1 MRQLCSKGLTAT
13 VWLLS
18 AALLFASTGQRRFSV
33 TFENARELKPGDA
46 VHYKGVQ
53 IGKVADIALDPAGAA
68 RVQLAIDDRFHQQV
82 YREACFRIR
91 VPWREGRRSVEMVE
105 IEGTRTHVQEGDTV
119 EGTDSLLGCFFRTA
133 GTNLQDLLDSPQV
146 REFVRAT
153 LEAWNMA
160 SEAAQDFGTIAL
172 ERFLETAAEKWADL
186 EKRANR
192 HHARLLREGRQREAE
207 IFWKWFSRLSE
218 IVDK

>member
-1 MRQLCSKGLTAT
+1 MRHLCSKGLTAA

-18 AALLFASTGQRRFSV
+18 AALIFGSTGPRRFSV

-53 IGKVADIALDPAGAA
+53 IGRVVDVALDPGGAA

-91 VPWREGRRSVEMVE
+91 VPWREGRRSVEMVD
-105 IEGTRTHVQEGDTV
+105 IEGTRTPLQEGDTV
-119 EGTDSLLGCFFRTA
+119 KGINSLFGCFFQRA
-133 GTNLQDLLDSPQV
+133 GTKLPDLLDSPQV
-146 REFVRAT
+146 REFILAM
-153 LEAWNMA
+153 LEAWDMA

-172 ERFLETAAEKWADL
+172 ERFLEMAAQKWDDL
-186 EKRANR
+186 EKRAHQ